1 MELQAFE
8 IMPDHVHFLFD
19 ALPQVNLAEF
29 VNALKSASSRM
40 VRKEHGDAL
49 KSIIGSLTFG
59 VSVTLSDASVSG
71 RNPL

>member
-8 IMPDHVHFLFD
+8 IMLDHVHFLFD

-40 VRKEHGDAL
+40 VRKEHGEAL
-49 KSIIGSLTFG
+49 KKYYWKHTHCSIKVSL
-59 VSVTLSDASVSG
+59 
-71 RNPL
+71 

>member
-40 VRKEHGDAL
+40 VRKEHGEA
-49 KSIIGSLTFG
+49 
-59 VSVTLSDASVSG
+59 
-71 RNPL
+71 